1 MSFSSFKLHPLLDR
15 AVGVLGYKAPTPI
28 QSQAIPIALE
38 GRDILGCAQT
48 GSGKTVA
55 FALPILQRLLASDPG
70 GLRALVLVPT
80 RELAVQVERT
90 FKDLGR
96 FTSFK
101 TAVVIG
107 GVSHSGQTRSVQG
120 GATVLVATPGRLLD
134 HLRQGNFS
142 LKYIEQLVL
151 DEADRML
158 DMGFLP
164 EIKAIIQQMPADRQ
178 TQLFSATLHA
188 NVESIAAFA
197 TRNPLRVE
205 IARPSTVAEGIS
217 QILYPVIQ
225 SQKAGL
231 LTTLLKTTEMRSVL
245 VFTRTKHGADKV
257 ASRLKDEGYKVGTLH
272 SNRSQNQRQQAMDDF
287 RQLRIQILVATDIA
301 ARGIDVKNISHVVNF
316 DVPRFP
322 EDYVH
327 RVGRTARAYGVGD
340 AILMVDPQEEPF
352 VKGIEKFI
360 QVTFPRATV
369 PNFQYN
375 KPPKGG
381 PSGGPFGPLFHKH
394 SKGPSGPLFHKHSK
408 RLSGSPYQ
416 KRSNPQFSRGGPSG
430 SPLQKGPNGPPPP
443 NPQGNANKVFPS
455 PLGRPLTEL
464 GAPGAPEALKRGQGE
479 GSKPFQRNR
488 DDRDFR
494 GGHNKSFSS
503 GDRRPGPSFQKGP
516 SGPSFQKHSR
526 GGPSGSS
533 FQKGP
538 NGPPPPNPHRKENK
552 GFPSPLGRG
561 QGEGPQQ
568 LINKQNLGPTP
579 PKFSWG
585 RKPKPA
591 GGHHSKFWSNNKKKS
606 FHGGS
611 KKGSWGQKPSSPD
624 GFSSD
629 RARPGNRPPE
639 KQGFIGYFRKKFRK
653 G

>member
-1 MSFSSFKLHPLLDR
+1 MSFSSFKLHPLLEK
-15 AVGVLGYKAPTPI
+15 AVTVLGYKAPTPI
-28 QSQAIPIALE
+28 QAQAIPPALE

-55 FALPILQRLLASDPG
+55 FALPILQRLLANDPG

-120 GATVLVATPGRLLD
+120 GATILVATPGRLLD

-142 LKYIEQLVL
+142 LKYIEHLVL

-164 EIKAIIQQMPADRQ
+164 EIKAVISQMPAERQ

-188 NVESIAAFA
+188 DVERIAAFA

-225 SQKAGL
+225 SQKTGL
-231 LTTLLKTTEMRSVL
+231 LITLLKTTEMRSVL

-257 ASRLKDEGYKVGTLH
+257 ARRLQDEGYKVGTLH
-272 SNRSQNQRQQAMDDF
+272 SNRSQNQRQRAMDDF
-287 RQLRIQILVATDIA
+287 RQMRIQILVATDIA

-340 AILMVDPQEEPF
+340 AIIMVDPQEEPF

-369 PNFQYN
+369 PGFQYN
-375 KPPKGG
+375 NPPKAG
-381 PSGGPFGPLFHKH
+381 PSAPHFHKH
-394 SKGPSGPLFHKHSK
+394 SKGPSGPHFHKHSK
-408 RLSGSPYQ
+408 GPSGPSFQ
-416 KRSNPQFSRGGPSG
+416 KRSNPQFSRGGPF
-430 SPLQKGPNGPPPP
+430 GPSFRKH
-443 NPQGNANKVFPS
+443 PQGDSSNPS
-455 PLGRPLTEL
+455 F
-464 GAPGAPEALKRGQGE
+464 KKQGQG
-479 GSKPFQRNR
+479 
-488 DDRDFR
+488 
-494 GGHNKSFSS
+494 
-503 GDRRPGPSFQKGP
+503 PSRAPFQKGP
-516 SGPSFQKHSR
+516 D
-526 GGPSGSS
+526 
-533 FQKGP
+533 
-538 NGPPPPNPHRKENK
+538 GPP
-552 GFPSPLGRG
+552 G
-561 QGEGPQQ
+561 
-568 LINKQNLGPTP
+568 
-579 PKFSWG
+579 KFSWG

-591 GGHHSKFWSNNKKKS
+591 GGRHSKFWGNKKKS

-611 KKGSWGQKPSSPD
+611 KKGSWGQKPSSSD